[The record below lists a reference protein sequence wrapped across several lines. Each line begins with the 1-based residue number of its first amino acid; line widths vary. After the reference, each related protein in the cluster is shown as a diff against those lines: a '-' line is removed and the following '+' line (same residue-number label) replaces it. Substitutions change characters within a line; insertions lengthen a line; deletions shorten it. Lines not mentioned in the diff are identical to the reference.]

1 MQYSGIVET
10 QTLIQVLWGV
20 TLFCWVVPD
29 VSKGLGVFMFK
40 GDGVAELLT
49 QPHGVT
55 SQKTRILSSSVLR
68 TSDLAVQ
75 ECIFCQPDRETDCCR
90 LRNVYEPRKVDPL
103 VMAWR
108 VFKFQLLLF
117 RDTLSPSSGN
127 GEWFGIIQTEQG

>member
-1 MQYSGIVET
+1 MRYSGTAGT
-10 QTLIQVLWGV
+10 QTLVQVLWGV
-20 TLFCWVVPD
+20 TLFCWVVLD

-40 GDGVAELLT
+40 GNRVVEPLT

-55 SQKTRILSSSVLR
+55 TQKTRILSSSALR

-90 LRNVYEPRKVDPL
+90 LRNVCEPRKVDHL
-103 VMAWR
+103 AMAR
-108 VFKFQLLLF
+108 HGTARHVFKFQLQLF

-127 GEWFGIIQTEQG
+127 GA